1 VLLRAARLL
10 AGCAARAQRNPAP
23 PYGLGFI
30 WARAYG
36 GEAIALARAA
46 VAKGLADATPLL
58 SDPDFDPVRQRDEF
72 RLLLDEFKGRK
83 K

>member
-1 VLLRAARLL
+1 MVARVRPLLSATAGGLVLTVPKPFSEHHAS
-10 AGCAARAQRNPAP
+10 
-23 PYGLGFI
+23 
-30 WARAYG
+30 G

-58 SDPDFDPVRQRDEF
+58 TDPDFDPVRDRDEF
-72 RLLLDEFKGRK
+72 RLLLDELKGRK